1 MKMIDR
7 TDLQLMACEQIMG
20 MDHDNL
26 IELHTQL
33 TGNEAET
40 IEISDPQGLK
50 SWLRYL
56 TFVLGMRVNIPVSE
70 PEQPTNNKAQ

>member
-1 MKMIDR
+1 MLDERDR
-7 TDLQLMACEQIMG
+7 QLMLCEKIME
-20 MDHDNL
+20 MDMDDL
-26 IELHTQL
+26 GDLLTRL
-33 TGNEAET
+33 TGNDSPET

-56 TFVLGMRVNIPVSE
+56 TYVLGMRVKIPVSE